1 MQVKALP
8 FAGLIVAA
16 ALAVVTA
23 GCSSG
28 SSSQPS
34 GSTTAGG
41 GSTSAGPSAPGSTGG
56 ADANSPRYGGTL
68 VIGTNAA
75 PTTFNTNYAFDG
87 NALYMVPNIY
97 SKLVVTDYAKG
108 EVHGDLAEKWQKSDD
123 GKTYTFTLRPD
134 LKWQDGK
141 PLTSDDV
148 VWTYKSIM
156 DAGKSAFTYQ
166 YIASVESVTNP
177 DPNTV
182 VFALK
187 TADAAFLAS
196 LSNYY
201 APVVLPKHV
210 YEGTDALTNP
220 ANQKPVSSGPFQLS
234 EAAPGDHYTMVPNPN
249 YYGHK
254 PYIDKL
260 IFRVIPNRATA
271 IQALRAGEIQFSQ
284 IEAPPA
290 EVPGLKSTEGL
301 SVQSVKLQEKI
312 WLGLNLRDP
321 ILAKADVRKAMAM
334 AINQKDI
341 NARVYKDLGITAVG
355 PCLSYSEYCD
365 PSLPMPK
372 YDPAGANALLDQA
385 GYPKKGDGMRF
396 SITLSAWNV
405 SEYGIAEMA
414 QVVKQELSEVG
425 IDLQVKM
432 ADFSLFSQQVV
443 KDHNFQI
450 TTSGGLWGPDPSAL
464 EAFYSSTGGRNVM
477 GFNDSEVDSLLA
489 QARTESDQSKRK
501 ELYFAAEKR
510 VTEAL
515 PIIPLIDYV
524 GLYPVRTDTHGY
536 WWEPAAAEAGIAEMM
551 YNYVWMDSGTAQ
563 PASK

>member
-1 MQVKALP
+1 V
-8 FAGLIVAA
+8 
-16 ALAVVTA
+16 
-23 GCSSG
+23 
-28 SSSQPS
+28 
-34 GSTTAGG
+34 
-41 GSTSAGPSAPGSTGG
+41 
-56 ADANSPRYGGTL
+56 
-68 VIGTNAA
+68 
-75 PTTFNTNYAFDG
+75 
-87 NALYMVPNIY
+87 
-97 SKLVVTDYAKG
+97 
-108 EVHGDLAEKWQKSDD
+108 
-123 GKTYTFTLRPD
+123 
-134 LKWQDGK
+134 
-141 PLTSDDV
+141 
-148 VWTYKSIM
+148 
-156 DAGKSAFTYQ
+156 
-166 YIASVESVTNP
+166 
-177 DPNTV
+177 
-182 VFALK
+182 
-187 TADAAFLAS
+187 
-196 LSNYY
+196 
-201 APVVLPKHV
+201 
-210 YEGTDALTNP
+210 
-220 ANQKPVSSGPFQLS
+220 
-234 EAAPGDHYTMVPNPN
+234 
-249 YYGHK
+249 
-254 PYIDKL
+254 
-260 IFRVIPNRATA
+260 FRVIPNRATA

-290 EVPGLKSTEGL
+290 EVPGLKATAGL

-341 NARVYKDLGITAVG
+341 NSRVYKDLGITAVG

-385 GYPKKGDGMRF
+385 GYPKKSNGMRF
-396 SITLSAWNV
+396 SITLSAWSV

-414 QVVKQELSEVG
+414 QVVKQELAEVG

-477 GFNDSEVDSLLA
+477 GFNDSEVDSLLQ
-489 QARTESDQSKRK
+489 QARVESDPSKRK
-501 ELYFAAEKR
+501 ELYFDAEKR

-536 WWEPAAAEAGIAEMM
+536 WWEPEAAKAGIAEMM

-563 PASK
+563 PAPTK